1 MDANQFKQVLEATP
15 LVSID
20 LIVFNNEEKVLLG
33 LRKNRPAQG
42 FWFVPGGRIFKNETL
57 SDAFKRLT
65 LVELGQ
71 EHSIEQ
77 ASLLGAFDHIY
88 DDSVFGE
95 EITTHYV
102 ALGYQLHISDLSN
115 LPLQQHTEYRWL
127 SISELLGDKETH
139 RNVKKYFF
147 LVQQIN

>member
-65 LVELGQ
+65 LVELGK
-71 EHSIEQ
+71 EYSIEQ

-88 DDSVFGE
+88 DDSIFGDR
-95 EITTHYV
+95 ITTHYV
-102 ALGYQLHISDLSN
+102 ALGYQIFLDDLLH
-115 LPLQQHTEYRWL
+115 LPTSQHDMYRWVCL
-127 SISELLGDKETH
+127 KQLKVDQNIHLNT
-139 RNVKKYFF
+139 KKYF
-147 LVQQIN
+147 I